1 MAQRKYKKSN
11 SALLHKMCAGVNYVQ
26 YKQLNIDRH
35 WDQMH
40 NIENV
45 FLDHSNFGSVL
56 KIILS

>member
-1 MAQRKYKKSN
+1 
-11 SALLHKMCAGVNYVQ
+11 MCAGVNYVQ

-40 NIENV
+40 IENV